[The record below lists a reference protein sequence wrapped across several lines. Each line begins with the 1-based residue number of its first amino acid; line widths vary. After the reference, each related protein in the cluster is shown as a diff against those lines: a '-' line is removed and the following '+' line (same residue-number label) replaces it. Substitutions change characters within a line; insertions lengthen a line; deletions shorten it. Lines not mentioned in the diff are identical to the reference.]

1 MTRIRTPAI
10 NATTGPMLRLK
21 LIRASTWRCGER
33 ATRFR
38 VFVEHSACPI
48 DASVLV
54 SACFRAS
61 RVRRRMRSARLRSG
75 GAMLIRDI
83 LNLKGGTLYTVEPDA
98 ALADAVSLMVAR
110 DIGSLV
116 VVRDGAMAGLLTFR
130 EVLRALERDDGTLAR
145 VRVSDIM
152 VADPVYGSPADTID
166 ELREVMTQNHVRYLP
181 VIDSGKLIGI
191 VSFHDVAKAVIKE
204 TSMENR
210 LLRRYIEQAPEID
223 AQA

>member
-1 MTRIRTPAI
+1 
-10 NATTGPMLRLK
+10 
-21 LIRASTWRCGER
+21 
-33 ATRFR
+33 
-38 VFVEHSACPI
+38 
-48 DASVLV
+48 
-54 SACFRAS
+54 
-61 RVRRRMRSARLRSG
+61 
-75 GAMLIRDI
+75 
-83 LNLKGGTLYTVEPDA
+83 
-98 ALADAVSLMVAR
+98 MVAR

-130 EVLRALERDDGTLAR
+130 EVLRALEGNGGTLAR

-181 VIDSGKLIGI
+181 VIDSGQLIGI